1 MNKFIVVASFVCH
14 DVCEDEIFNS
24 QWLVG
29 SFDNLDDCIEAAK
42 KDLVDVAK
50 DHYECVLESEEFD
63 SEEEYYDAIAE
74 NVENYLREQ
83 CPTAV
88 SPILIDLDMGRKSV
102 EILSNDFVD
111 DNYTDQRQVVSYFI
125 HTVI

>member
-1 MNKFIVVASFVCH
+1 MDKFIVVASFTCH
-14 DVCEDEIFNS
+14 DTCEDEIFNS

-29 SFDNLDDCIEAAK
+29 SFDDLDDCIEAAK

-83 CPTAV
+83 CLTAV
-88 SPILIDLDMGRKSV
+88 SAILIDLNNGRKSV
-102 EILSNDFVD
+102 EILSNDFID
-111 DNYTDQRQVVSYFI
+111 DNYTDQRQVVNYFI
-125 HTVI
+125 HKV

>member
-1 MNKFIVVASFVCH
+1 MNKFIVVASFTCH
-14 DVCEDEIFNS
+14 DVCEDEIFNN

-29 SFDNLDDCIEAAK
+29 SFDDIDDCIEAAK
-42 KDLVDVAK
+42 KDLIFVAT

-74 NVENYLREQ
+74 NVENYIREQ
-83 CPTAV
+83 YPTAV
-88 SPILIDLDMGRKSV
+88 SAILTDLDKGRKSV

-111 DNYTDQRQVVSYFI
+111 DDYTDQRQVVSYFI
-125 HTVI
+125 HKV

>member
-1 MNKFIVVASFVCH
+1 MNKFIVVASFTCH

-29 SFDNLDDCIEAAK
+29 SFDDIDDCIEAAK

-50 DHYECVLESEEFD
+50 DHYECVLEGEDFD
-63 SEEEYYDAIAE
+63 SEEEYYDAMAE
-74 NVENYLREQ
+74 NVENYLSEQ
-83 CPTAV
+83 CPTAIGA
-88 SPILIDLDMGRKSV
+88 ILIDLDNGRKSV

-125 HTVI
+125 HKII

>member
-14 DVCEDEIFNS
+14 DICEDEIFNS
-24 QWLVG
+24 QWVVG

-88 SPILIDLDMGRKSV
+88 SSILIDLDTGRKSV